1 MVADHPSKLV
11 SHGSTPC
18 TGTFPFGQLHSF
30 PPLRSK
36 LPCVSCATQ
45 NAPRVHKTLSDNLD
59 AEQQGGTPTPC
70 DLTVAAD
77 YYLQSICIMV
87 R

>member
-1 MVADHPSKLV
+1 
-11 SHGSTPC
+11 
-18 TGTFPFGQLHSF
+18 
-30 PPLRSK
+30 LRSK

-59 AEQQGGTPTPC
+59 AEQQGGTPTPS